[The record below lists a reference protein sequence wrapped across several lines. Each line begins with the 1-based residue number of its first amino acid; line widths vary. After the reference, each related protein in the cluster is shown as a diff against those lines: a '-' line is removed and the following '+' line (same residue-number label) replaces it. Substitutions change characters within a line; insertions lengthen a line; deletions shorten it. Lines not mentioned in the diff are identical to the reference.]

1 MNFQQIKE
9 TLAKSRWLGFIADRH
24 ELWLWQRHR
33 VALGAAIGV
42 GIGILI
48 PLAQI
53 PISVFFSFLLRAN
66 IGAAAAATFITN
78 PFTTI
83 PIYMGVFKV
92 GEYLSGESI
101 IYQESAG
108 IIELVSQAGTPLVIG
123 MVTCSI
129 GAFMLTYG
137 LIYAFFGFVRSRQT
151 D

>member
-66 IGAAAAATFITN
+66 IGAAATFITN

-83 PIYMGVFKV
+83 PIYVGVFKV

-108 IIELVSQAGTPLVIG
+108 IIELISQAGTPLVIG

-129 GAFMLTYG
+129 GAFLLTYG

>member
-66 IGAAAAATFITN
+66 IGAAATFITN

-83 PIYMGVFKV
+83 PIYVGVFKV
-92 GEYLSGESI
+92 GEFLSGESI